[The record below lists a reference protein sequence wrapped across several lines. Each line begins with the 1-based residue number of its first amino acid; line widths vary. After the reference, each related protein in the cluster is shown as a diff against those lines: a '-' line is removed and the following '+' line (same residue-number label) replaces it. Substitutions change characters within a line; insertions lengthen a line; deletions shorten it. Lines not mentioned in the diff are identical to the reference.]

1 MIGVG
6 ICLSTDWANQFYKST
21 MWQKTRSAYISYK
34 RGLCER
40 CLEHGIVRAGVEV
53 HHVQPLTQKNIN
65 DPNITLNWNNLM
77 LLCPE
82 CHDEIH
88 RRTRD
93 KSKHKRFVVKSDGTI
108 ATMSAKTTNLGSG
121 VKNQ

>member
-6 ICLSTDWANQFYKST
+6 ICLSTEWANQFYKSA

-40 CLEHGIVRAGVEV
+40 CLENGIVRAGVEV
-53 HHVQPLTQKNIN
+53 HHITPLTQKNIN

-77 LLCPE
+77 LLCIP

-88 RRTRD
+88 RR
-93 KSKHKRFVVKSDGTI
+93 KSGAKKHKRYKVASDGKIIPDTYRD
-108 ATMSAKTTNLGSG
+108 G
-121 VKNQ
+121 KNVGGR